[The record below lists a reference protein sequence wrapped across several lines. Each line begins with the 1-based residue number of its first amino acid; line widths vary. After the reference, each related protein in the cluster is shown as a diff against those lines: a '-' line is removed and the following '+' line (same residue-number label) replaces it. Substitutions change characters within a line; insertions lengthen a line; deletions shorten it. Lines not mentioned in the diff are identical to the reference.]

1 MSLSPSSA
9 DATATDAAVS
19 TAATPPRR
27 TRLSRT
33 ARATVATAS
42 AGLLFAFALIPA
54 TAAQAAPQAPASG
67 SASVSAASAPS
78 LLTNIRTGSHPT
90 FDRIVL
96 DFSGSVPAYGV
107 TGGPDQLTDCGSGNT
122 VPLTGTEY
130 TEITSTNAAAHDEN
144 GNPTYTGPR
153 VVYTPQLAKV
163 TGFAVTCDF
172 EGHLNV
178 GFATKAGVTEIHT
191 FPLSNPSRIVVD
203 VHYG

>member
-1 MSLSPSSA
+1 MSLSPASA
-9 DATATDAAVS
+9 DTTADAAV
-19 TAATPPRR
+19 ATPKTPRRR
-27 TRLSRT
+27 TRLART
-33 ARATVATAS
+33 AVATAS
-42 AGLLFAFALIPA
+42 AGLLVSLALIPA
-54 TAAQAAPQAPASG
+54 AAAQAAPRDAASG
-67 SASVSAASAPS
+67 SVAAASAPS
-78 LLTNIRTGSHPT
+78 LLTDIRTGSHPT

-96 DFSGSVPAYGV
+96 DFAGNVPAYGS
-107 TGGPDQLTDCGSGNT
+107 TGGPDQLTNCASGQT

-130 TEITSTNAAAHDEN
+130 TEITTTNAAAHDDN

-178 GFATKAGVTEIHT
+178 GFATTAGVTEIHT

-203 VHYG
+203 VHHG